1 MKNKRMR
8 YISITAAILLVFVLL
23 MLLFSNRSGDFS
35 TMEAQDGVLDATS
48 ADFSSAVYEIDGEWT
63 FYPEVL
69 GSGAELDAAQP
80 GERDESIPYGS
91 YRLKIHAQPKQYLT
105 LGGYSFDYSTR
116 VLVNGSEVLEI
127 GKVGASAAESEPRID
142 YMLIPIYTGEDGTV
156 EVVCQ
161 YANFVHR
168 EGGGLTQMHL
178 STAENIDHMRRSRNL
193 YSLVLG
199 GSLCLFGMYFLL
211 FAVFQGEIKYVF
223 LAVICALLGLRD
235 QNFYV
240 LHLLPAN
247 YNWAVPYRFLVLMIT
262 LQPCFLLLLLQSLY
276 EKLAK
281 PIVVRCYAVLY
292 AVLAAAH
299 FILPTQ
305 DIAPLSR
312 IGYYLSMPFFLYLVV
327 QLIRRF
333 WRIRRL
339 EWDDVLVLL
348 GYLLLLGSNVYEAVF
363 GRIVT
368 TITRHGA
375 APPYLLVFV
384 FLIAGAISLKIN
396 RREQELS
403 ESRRQREVLTQLNR
417 LKSEFLHQ
425 MAHELKTPLTVMSG
439 YAQLTDW
446 QLGTGAVSADAH
458 EHMQTISSEAQRLS
472 ALVSRLIDLAN
483 GGSPDI
489 EMGVIDAAQLVEDFL
504 VLVLLGHRICFF
516 DLGFLRLFRG
526 RLGGLAGHDETFA
539 AHIQVGFGAEH
550 AVVDAVFQVLA
561 AFFIA
566 ARDGVGDIPNV
577 HILRI
582 TDNIVDLF
590 AQAAAGANVVRAE
603 QAAHAR
609 RGRDKHRHHI
619 RQEPADVLEIPR
631 QGVGQP
637 VGTPRQRGQRAQQQQ
652 NARRGQAVG
661 KGHALALFL
670 GIPRCG
676 GSFARA
682 LLILLGVDR
691 TELSLLHRWAAA
703 VALGPGTGFLL
714 KAAQLTVF
722 HSGIQADEDKAQ
734 RPPHHKANDDGPP
747 GELERAVPGVVFIAV
762 VVVLVAQAAA
772 GVGMVR
778 IRVARMFVFVGHG
791 WLLYGISFSKFFISS
806 LK

>member
-8 YISITAAILLVFVLL
+8 YLSITAAI
-23 MLLFSNRSGDFS
+23 LLFSNRSGDFS
-35 TMEAQDGVLDATS
+35 AMEAQDGVLDATS
-48 ADFSSAVYEIDGEWT
+48 ADFSSAVYEIDGEWM

-80 GERDESIPYGS
+80 GERNESIPYGS

-127 GKVGASAAESEPRID
+127 DKVGASAAESEPRID

-178 STAENIDHMRRSRNL
+178 STAENIDRMRRSQNL

-211 FAVFQGEIKYVF
+211 FAVFQGESKYVF

-247 YNWAVPYRFLVLMIT
+247 YNWAVAYRFLVLMIT

-333 WRIRRL
+333 WRIRRF

-348 GYLLLLGSNVYEAVF
+348 GYLLLFGSTGLGK
-363 GRIVT
+363 T
-368 TITRHGA
+368 
-375 APPYLLVFV
+375 
-384 FLIAGAISLKIN
+384 FLSTCIA
-396 RREQELS
+396 E
-403 ESRRQREVLTQLNR
+403 
-417 LKSEFLHQ
+417 
-425 MAHELKTPLTVMSG
+425 
-439 YAQLTDW
+439 
-446 QLGTGAVSADAH
+446 AVSARGFSVAYDTAINIVAAY
-458 EHMQTISSEAQRLS
+458 ETIKFGSGDGEAAAERAARYERADLLIIDDMGTEMGTAFTVS
-472 ALVSRLIDLAN
+472 ALYNLINNRLMAKRPMIINTNLLPETLSEKYSPAVASRLLGEFLPLRFFGD
-483 GGSPDI
+483 DI
-489 EMGVIDAAQLVEDFL
+489 
-504 VLVLLGHRICFF
+504 R
-516 DLGFLRLFRG
+516 
-526 RLGGLAGHDETFA
+526 
-539 AHIQVGFGAEH
+539 
-550 AVVDAVFQVLA
+550 
-561 AFFIA
+561 
-566 ARDGVGDIPNV
+566 
-577 HILRI
+577 
-582 TDNIVDLF
+582 
-590 AQAAAGANVVRAE
+590 
-603 QAAHAR
+603 
-609 RGRDKHRHHI
+609 
-619 RQEPADVLEIPR
+619 
-631 QGVGQP
+631 
-637 VGTPRQRGQRAQQQQ
+637 
-652 NARRGQAVG
+652 
-661 KGHALALFL
+661 
-670 GIPRCG
+670 
-676 GSFARA
+676 
-682 LLILLGVDR
+682 
-691 TELSLLHRWAAA
+691 
-703 VALGPGTGFLL
+703 LL
-714 KAAQLTVF
+714 KMRRT
-722 HSGIQADEDKAQ
+722 
-734 RPPHHKANDDGPP
+734 
-747 GELERAVPGVVFIAV
+747 
-762 VVVLVAQAAA
+762 
-772 GVGMVR
+772 
-778 IRVARMFVFVGHG
+778 
-791 WLLYGISFSKFFISS
+791 
-806 LK
+806 